1 MVQLICVVKCALT
14 DTCEK
19 FHPCLPLRT
28 DTVVFLTYAVACTFT
43 HLYFLSTFKL
53 ILTLLSTFFR
63 YMYDSITGRRNTRP
77 RTPPDEWRGE
87 MAHFD
92 PTTLG
97 HITEVNKNAGASF
110 DMGGGFIPAPAHEDR
125 HEDAPYAEYV
135 YVNRLFIG
143 VNRFSGPPRGR
154 TVRRV
159 R

>member
-1 MVQLICVVKCALT
+1 
-14 DTCEK
+14 
-19 FHPCLPLRT
+19 
-28 DTVVFLTYAVACTFT
+28 
-43 HLYFLSTFKL
+43 
-53 ILTLLSTFFR
+53 
-63 YMYDSITGRRNTRP
+63 MYDSITGRRNTRP

-154 TVRRV
+154 TVRQV
-159 R
+159 RRGKSQYNTNMLLFSVWRDSHVYIFD